1 MRTTPRLWPRF
12 SQLQEPT
19 EYLTRP
25 IVFRRHIFSAMWFVW
40 LIGLLEVI
48 ECLHEIKVLPILFSL
63 W

>member
-1 MRTTPRLWPRF
+1 
-12 SQLQEPT
+12 LQEPA

-40 LIGLLEVI
+40 LIGLLEAI
-48 ECLHEIKVLPILFSL
+48 EALHESHVLPILFSL